1 MIPPIAALTSLARAR
16 LSRILGFTAEQRA
29 QGVADA
35 GDSPDAP
42 RAKRNS
48 GAALI
53 FALTAFPIVLA
64 ATSVIELGL
73 ISVTSSTMAAG
84 VEKAAEAHQSAEGC
98 PARWRM
104 VEEICSGAGFLP
116 QCADQLVV
124 QSVVLP
130 TDWRMNRQMR
140 SIAASAGVLDDDP
153 TAAAP
158 AAQRDQ
164 SPEDPVV
171 IVSAS
176 YSMPVVSPLVAAWMV
191 DASGEYA
198 VSRSAIRP
206 VNAACGA

>member
-1 MIPPIAALTSLARAR
+1 MIPFIAALRSKARAR
-16 LSRILGFTAEQRA
+16 FRRALGSTADTGA
-29 QGVADA
+29 QGAGADA
-35 GDSPDAP
+35 PSP
-42 RAKRNS
+42 KRNS

-84 VEKAAEAHQSAEGC
+84 VEKAAEAHESADAC

-104 VEEICSGAGFLP
+104 VEQICSGASFLP

-130 TDWRMNRQMR
+130 VDWRRNRHMR
-140 SIAASAGVLDDDP
+140 SIAASAGVLEEDP
-153 TAAAP
+153 PLPQGAAP
-158 AAQRDQ
+158 TDQ
-164 SPEDPVV
+164 SPGDPVV

-191 DASGEYA
+191 DDSGEFA
-198 VSRSAIRP
+198 VSRAAIRP
-206 VNAACGA
+206 VGAECGA